1 MIFNEQYSR
10 EEYEK
15 IKSELKLDTKSGIN
29 NLGKKCHD
37 FLLKYPR
44 KNVYAEHNQNCI
56 GNRLT
61 DSKDCFYCFNCKDLE
76 DCRYCMRLA
85 VGIKQSM
92 DYTGWGMNAELVYD
106 CVACGDHVY
115 NLKFCTNC
123 TTNLTDCEY
132 CHQCTGSRDLF
143 GCVGLKK
150 KQYCILNKQYTKEE
164 YFALKEKII
173 EHMRK
178 TNEYGEFFP
187 SEICPFGY
195 NETIAMD
202 CFPASKEEVLKMGF
216 QWRDPEVKEVQ
227 PQTCEIPDSIGDVK
241 DSITNEVLV
250 CAECNKN
257 FKIISQELKLYR
269 QMAIPVPHVCSAC
282 RHIKRMK
289 KLDPPELWE
298 RKCAKCGETMHTCY
312 APNRPETIYC
322 EKCYLKEVY

>member
-1 MIFNEQYSR
+1 
-10 EEYEK
+10 
-15 IKSELKLDTKSGIN
+15 
-29 NLGKKCHD
+29 
-37 FLLKYPR
+37 
-44 KNVYAEHNQNCI
+44 
-56 GNRLT
+56 
-61 DSKDCFYCFNCKDLE
+61 
-76 DCRYCMRLA
+76 
-85 VGIKQSM
+85 
-92 DYTGWGMNAELVYD
+92 
-106 CVACGDHVY
+106 
-115 NLKFCTNC
+115 
-123 TTNLTDCEY
+123 
-132 CHQCTGSRDLF
+132 
-143 GCVGLKK
+143 VGLKK